1 MMIYGK
7 TDIGRH
13 RSSNQDEFAYSILNE
28 RVCFGLV
35 CDGMGGENGGQ
46 VASAMAAQTIYEL
59 LHAHLTADLTEEQV
73 KAVLVQA
80 VSKANEAVY
89 RCSLQN
95 PEYSGM
101 GTTAVVAAVL
111 DGKGY
116 VVHVGDSRAYRF
128 KAGEL
133 SQITK
138 DHSLVQN
145 LVEQGE
151 ITREQAKTH
160 PQKNM
165 ITRAVGVSDKVDIDF
180 VFLGELGSGSILL
193 CSDGLSGLCEQSEME
208 EILLQTP
215 PNQVCEMLVEQA
227 NRNGG
232 FDNITA
238 VYLC

>member
-1 MMIYGK
+1 
-7 TDIGRH
+7 
-13 RSSNQDEFAYSILNE
+13 
-28 RVCFGLV
+28 
-35 CDGMGGENGGQ
+35 
-46 VASAMAAQTIYEL
+46 MAAQTIYEL
-59 LHAHLTADLTEEQV
+59 LHAHLSANLTEEQV

-80 VSKANEAVY
+80 VSQANEAVY
-89 RCSLQN
+89 RRSLQE
-95 PEYSGM
+95 PEYLGM

-116 VVHVGDSRAYRF
+116 VAHVGDSRAYRF

-138 DHSLVQN
+138 DHSLVQS
-145 LVEQGE
+145 LVEQGK
-151 ITREQAKTH
+151 ITQEQAKDH

-165 ITRAVGVSDKVDIDF
+165 ITRAVGVSGKVDIDF
-180 VFLGELGSGSILL
+180 VSLGDLGSGSILL

-215 PNQVCEMLVEQA
+215 PNQVCEALVEQA

>member
-46 VASAMAAQTIYEL
+46 IASAMAAQTIYEL
-59 LHAHLTADLTEEQV
+59 LHTHLSADLTEEQV

-80 VSKANEAVY
+80 VSQANEAVY
-89 RCSLQN
+89 RRSLQE
-95 PEYSGM
+95 PEYLGM

-116 VVHVGDSRAYRF
+116 VAHVGDSRAYRF

-138 DHSLVQN
+138 DHSLVQS
-145 LVEQGE
+145 LVEQGK
-151 ITREQAKTH
+151 ITQEQANDH

-165 ITRAVGVSDKVDIDF
+165 ITRAVGVSGKVDIDF
-180 VFLGELGSGSILL
+180 VSLGDLGSGSILL

-215 PNQVCEMLVEQA
+215 PTQVCEVLVEQA

>member
-46 VASAMAAQTIYEL
+46 IASTTAAQTIYEL
-59 LHAHLTADLTEEQV
+59 LHAHLTAELTEEQV

-80 VSKANEAVY
+80 VSQANEAVY
-89 RCSLQN
+89 RRSLQE

-101 GTTAVVAAVL
+101 GTTAVVAVVL

-133 SQITK
+133 NQITK
-138 DHSLVQN
+138 DHSLVQS
-145 LVEQGE
+145 LVDQGK
-151 ITREQAKTH
+151 ITQEQAKNH

-165 ITRAVGVSDKVDIDF
+165 ITRAVGVTGKVDIDF
-180 VFLGELGSGSILL
+180 VSLGDLGSGSILL

-215 PNQVCEMLVEQA
+215 PNQVCETLVEQA

-232 FDNITA
+232 FDNITV
-238 VYLC
+238 VYVC

>member
-46 VASAMAAQTIYEL
+46 VASAIAAQTIYEI
-59 LHAHLTADLTEEQV
+59 LHDHLTPELTDEQV

-80 VSKANEAVY
+80 VSRANEAIY
-89 RCSLQN
+89 RRSLQQ
-95 PEYSGM
+95 PEYLGM

-138 DHSLVQN
+138 DHSLVQS
-145 LVEQGE
+145 LVEQGK
-151 ITREQAKTH
+151 ITQEQAKDH
-160 PQKNM
+160 PQKHM
-165 ITRAVGVSDKVDIDF
+165 ITRAVGVASKVDIDF
-180 VFLGELGSGSILL
+180 VCLGDIGSGSILL
-193 CSDGLSGLCEQSEME
+193 CSDGLSGLCDQAEME
-208 EILLQTP
+208 EILLSTP
-215 PNQVCEMLVEQA
+215 PNQVCEALVDQA
-227 NRNGG
+227 NQNGG